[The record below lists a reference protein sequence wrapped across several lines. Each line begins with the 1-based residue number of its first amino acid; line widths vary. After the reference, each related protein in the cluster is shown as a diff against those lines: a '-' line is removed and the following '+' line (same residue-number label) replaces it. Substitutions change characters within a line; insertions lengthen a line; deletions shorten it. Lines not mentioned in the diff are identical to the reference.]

1 MSRAPTAVKRR
12 RFTQRIIRRLVK
24 QWVSVC
30 PNKYNRWPWVMPF
43 VLAANAPHFHPAKLY
58 IESQSG
64 YRFNWLTIGHG
75 RGEQSREQSL
85 LFSIHPSETAIHSS
99 FVYVISI
106 SFVLRLDVF
115 TESIEIYGSKRIFV
129 FFSFSFLFRT
139 LDPDSLVFFTKRR
152 VRVAEHLDT
161 GAITVF
167 KNIHIQRKNSFNRV
181 NISERIPSSNSCCST
196 RYLVRRA
203 ETYGIRDMDLR
214 NGIHQR
220 RVVWE

>member
-115 TESIEIYGSKRIFV
+115 ISSRSKFMDRSE
-129 FFSFSFLFRT
+129 FSFFLF
-139 LDPDSLVFFTKRR
+139 FF
-152 VRVAEHLDT
+152 
-161 GAITVF
+161 F
-167 KNIHIQRKNSFNRV
+167 
-181 NISERIPSSNSCCST
+181 IPHPWSGFIGFFHEKASTSSGTS
-196 RYLVRRA
+196 RYR
-203 ETYGIRDMDLR
+203 GD
-214 NGIHQR
+214 NGF
-220 RVVWE
+220 

>member
-1 MSRAPTAVKRR
+1 MPREIILRTWPFLDSIMSRAPTAVKRR

-129 FFSFSFLFRT
+129 FFLFLFYSAPLIRIHW
-139 LDPDSLVFFTKRR
+139 FFS
-152 VRVAEHLDT
+152 
-161 GAITVF
+161 
-167 KNIHIQRKNSFNRV
+167 RKG
-181 NISERIPSSNSCCST
+181 E
-196 RYLVRRA
+196 Y
-203 ETYGIRDMDLR
+203 E
-214 NGIHQR
+214 
-220 RVVWE
+220 